1 MGFLDFEYSK
11 EDLKFILSA
20 LRRRNLFMDEED
32 DWEIHGPHHDMDYQV
47 YIGRVFEQPL
57 PVYTFLHVL
66 PRELIAAKN
75 MKMGLMWRYIQRL
88 YMRSNRQKIGGRSA
102 RRIESQ

>member
-20 LRRRNLFMDEED
+20 LRRKNLFMDEED
-32 DWEIHGPHHDMDYQV
+32 DWEVHGPHDDMDYQV

-57 PVYTFLHVL
+57 PVYTFCTCSTKGIDSCKKH
-66 PRELIAAKN
+66 ENGFI
-75 MKMGLMWRYIQRL
+75 WRYIQRL
-88 YMRSNRQKIGGRSA
+88 YMRSNRQKTG
-102 RRIESQ
+102 